1 MNEDDV
7 INPAGLLELFGIG
20 LMSKRQAVE
29 SLGLRDYAY
38 LLIALGAAGFA
49 LPIASEAE
57 LDEQVETFVR
67 IWKMS

>member
-38 LLIALGAAGFA
+38 LLIALGAAGLA
-49 LPIASEAE
+49 
-57 LDEQVETFVR
+57 
-67 IWKMS
+67 